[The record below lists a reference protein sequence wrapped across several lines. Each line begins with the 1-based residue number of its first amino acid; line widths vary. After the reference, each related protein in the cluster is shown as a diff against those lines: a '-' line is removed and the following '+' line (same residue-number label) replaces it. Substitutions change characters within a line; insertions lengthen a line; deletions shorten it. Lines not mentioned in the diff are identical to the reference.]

1 MLLSILAGILL
12 SVFVA
17 FLPERKFLRLTPV
30 LSLLP
35 LSLFVYFCS
44 FIPTIISGSSI
55 HFNYEWV
62 SSLGINL
69 TFHLDALGLLFAL
82 IISGI
87 GTLVYY
93 YSSYYMKDYHG
104 QRRFYGFLS
113 LFMAAML
120 GLVLSENIIT
130 LFIFW
135 EMTSISSFFL
145 IGFNQKE
152 QASRRSALVAL
163 SITGLG
169 GMFLLGFAVFA
180 GIHTETWNI
189 SAMLEHSAIFSEGWL
204 GTTLLVLLLV
214 AAFTKSAQ
222 FPFHFWLPG
231 AMKAPTPVSTYLHS
245 ATMVKAGIYL
255 LLRFAP
261 HFSEH
266 SFFHETLLI
275 FGAVTMLYAAYHTLF
290 RTDLKSILAYS
301 TISALGVL
309 VFLIGVNTAYSIM
322 AAYVFILVHAL
333 YKASLFLI
341 TGIIDHQTGTRDVSK
356 LRGLYA
362 KMRPV
367 GIAAFIAAISS
378 AGIPPLIGFVGKDL
392 IYEGTLHHSQDVLLT
407 TLALITN
414 VLIGYAGFAAG
425 IKPFIGKT
433 LPSLENVKAPAKTL
447 WLPPV
452 FLAILSII
460 FGLFPGWIG
469 SLLYP
474 AVAASGFPSPS
485 ELKLWH
491 GFNLV
496 LALSFVTIL
505 SAILL
510 FVFWKA
516 EAKKERFIERFNV
529 VSPANLLQQCVI
541 LFEWLAK
548 RYTVLIQNGYLRKY
562 VAVMML
568 IFAIIMGVHV
578 ATSPF
583 NFINFSQMQ
592 SIQWNDAAVVAIMFV
607 AILFCVFAKSR
618 LAAIAGLGIVGYCM
632 CFIFV
637 FYSAPDLA
645 MTQFTIDTLT
655 VILFV
660 LVLYRLPRYLKMS
673 NTLNRIKD
681 GGIALFLGAMVTLM
695 VLEVMNETPD
705 KSISTFYAEQ
715 SYLLA
720 KGKNVVNVILVDFR
734 GFDTFIEVI
743 VLAIAAIG
751 VFGLLKLHL
760 KRNEK

>member
-1 MLLSILAGILL
+1 MLIAILAGIFFSLVVALL
-12 SVFVA
+12 
-17 FLPERKFLRLTPV
+17 PDRKFLKTTSFLG
-30 LSLLP
+30 LLP
-35 LSLFVYFCS
+35 LSLFIYFGS
-44 FIPTIISGSSI
+44 FIPTIVSGSSV

-62 SSLGINL
+62 SSLGVNL
-69 TFHLDALGLLFAL
+69 TFHIDALALLFAL
-82 IISGI
+82 IITGV
-87 GTLVYY
+87 GTLVFF
-93 YSSYYMKDYHG
+93 YSSYYMKDYQG

-120 GLVLSENIIT
+120 GLVLSENILT

-145 IGFNQKE
+145 IGFNQK
-152 QASRRSALVAL
+152 QKASRRSAMIAL

-169 GMFLLGFAVFA
+169 GMFLLGFAIFT
-180 GIHTETWNI
+180 GISLETWNI
-189 SAMLEHSAIFSEGWL
+189 SAMLENNSFFSEGWT
-204 GTTLLVLLLV
+204 GIALLIFLLV

-261 HFSEH
+261 HFSENNL
-266 SFFHETLLI
+266 FHGTLLL
-275 FGAVTMLYAAYHTLF
+275 FGAITMLYAAYHTLF

-309 VFLIGVNTAYSIM
+309 VFLIGVNTAYSLM

-333 YKASLFLI
+333 YKATLFLV
-341 TGIIDHQTGTRDVSK
+341 TGIIDHQTGTRDISK
-356 LRGLYA
+356 LRGLFS

-367 GIAAFIAAISS
+367 GFAAIIASVSS
-378 AGIPPLIGFVGKDL
+378 AGIPPLIGFIGKDL
-392 IYEGTLHHSQDVLLT
+392 IYEGTLHHAHGVLLT

-425 IKPFIGKT
+425 VKPFIGKT
-433 LPSLENVKAPAKTL
+433 LPSLEDVKVPSKIL

-452 FLAILSII
+452 ILATLSML
-460 FGLFPGWIG
+460 FGIVPSLFGG
-469 SLLYP
+469 LLYP
-474 AVAASGFPSPS
+474 AVVASGFPSPS

-496 LALSFVTIL
+496 LALSVITIL
-505 SAILL
+505 SAILI
-510 FVFWKA
+510 FIFWKPTT
-516 EAKKERFIERFNV
+516 KKERFIAKFDKIA
-529 VSPANLLQQCVI
+529 PANILQKSVR
-541 LFEWLAK
+541 LFEWIA
-548 RYTVLIQNGYLRKY
+548 RNYTVLIQNGYLRKY

-568 IFAIIMGVHV
+568 VFAIIMGVHV
-578 ATSPF
+578 ASSPF
-583 NFINFSQMQ
+583 NFIDFSKMET
-592 SIQWNDAAVVAIMFV
+592 IRWNDAAVILIMFT
-607 AILFCVFAKSR
+607 AILFSIFAKSR

-660 LVLYRLPRYLKMS
+660 LVLYRLPRYLNMS

-681 GGIALFLGAMVTLM
+681 GGLAIFLGGMVTLM
-695 VLEVMNETPD
+695 VLEVMNESPD
-705 KSISTFYAEQ
+705 KRISAFYAEQ
-715 SYLLA
+715 SYILA

>member
-1 MLLSILAGILL
+1 MLLAILAGILFAM
-12 SVFVA
+12 VVA
-17 FLPERKFLRLTPV
+17 LLPDRRFLRLTPF

-35 LSLFVYFCS
+35 LSLFLYFCS
-44 FIPTIISGSSI
+44 FIPTIINGSSI

-62 SSLGINL
+62 RSLGVNL

-87 GTLVYY
+87 GTLVFY

-120 GLVLSENIIT
+120 GLVLSENVLT

-152 QASRRSALVAL
+152 HASRRSALIAL

-180 GIHTETWNI
+180 GIHTGTWNI
-189 SAMLEHSAIFSEGWL
+189 SAMLQSSAVFSEGWI
-204 GTTLLVLLLV
+204 GFSLLILLLI

-245 ATMVKAGIYL
+245 ATMVKAGVYL

-261 HFSEH
+261 HFAENN
-266 SFFHETLLI
+266 FFHESLLI
-275 FGAVTMLYAAYHTLF
+275 FGAITMLYAAYHTLF

-309 VFLIGVNTAYSIM
+309 VFLIGVNTSYSIM

-333 YKASLFLI
+333 YKAALFLI
-341 TGIIDHQTGTRDVSK
+341 TGIIDHQTGTRDISK
-356 LRGLYA
+356 LRGLYS

-367 GIAAFIAAISS
+367 GIAAFIAAVSS

-392 IYEGTLHHSQDVLLT
+392 IYEGTLQHAQGVLLT

-414 VLIGYAGFAAG
+414 VFIGYAGFAAG
-425 IKPFIGKT
+425 IKPFMGKT
-433 LPSLENVKAPAKTL
+433 LPSLATVQAPSKTL

-452 FLAILSII
+452 LLAVLSIL
-460 FGLFPGWIG
+460 FGLFPGWFG

-474 AVAASGFPSPS
+474 AVTASGFPSPS

-496 LALSFVTIL
+496 LALSLVTIL

-510 FVFWKA
+510 FIFWKA
-516 EAKKERFIERFNV
+516 TSQKERFIGKFNLL
-529 VSPANLLQQCVI
+529 SPANLLQQCVI
-541 LFEWLAK
+541 LFEWTARK
-548 RYTVLIQNGYLRKY
+548 YTVLIQNGYLRKY

-568 IFAIIMGVHV
+568 IFAIIMGVHI

-583 NFINFSQMQ
+583 NFIHFSQME
-592 SIQWNDAAVVAIMFV
+592 SIQWNDAAVIGIMFV
-607 AILFCVFAKSR
+607 AVLFSVFAKSR
-618 LAAIAGLGIVGYCM
+618 LAAIVGLGIVGYCM

-673 NTLNRIKD
+673 NTLNRVKD
-681 GGIALFLGAMVTLM
+681 GGIALFLGSMVTLM
-695 VLEVMNETPD
+695 VLEVMNEKPD
-705 KSISTFYAEQ
+705 KHISAFYAEQ

-734 GFDTFIEVI
+734 GFDTFIEVV

-760 KRNEK
+760 KRTEK